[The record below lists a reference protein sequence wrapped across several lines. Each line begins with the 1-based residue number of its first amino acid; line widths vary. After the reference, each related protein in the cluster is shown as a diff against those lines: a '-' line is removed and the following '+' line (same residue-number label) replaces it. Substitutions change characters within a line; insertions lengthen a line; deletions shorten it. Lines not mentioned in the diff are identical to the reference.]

1 MASGLS
7 YNEAQAN
14 THHLLLNHNLFIIW
28 DNKYNL
34 GIPILDEQ
42 HRGIVTM
49 INSLHFGIQ
58 HNYIENTFAPIIQM
72 MSDYTQIHFEIEEAF
87 LEMLDFSQ
95 AKRHHDLH
103 RELMEELNHTGKK
116 SLYNNDPH
124 HFLDF
129 LKGWW
134 ISHIC
139 NEDLLFRDYLMGHYD
154 G

>member
-1 MASGLS
+1 MAPDLSGS
-7 YNEAQAN
+7 EAAAN
-14 THHLLLNHNLFIIW
+14 THSLLLNHNIFIKW
-28 DNKYNL
+28 DDKYNL

-49 INSLHFGIQ
+49 INSLHFGIRY
-58 HNYIENTFAPIIQM
+58 NYIENTFAPIIQM
-72 MSDYTQIHFEIEEAF
+72 MSDYTQVHFEIEEAF
-87 LEMLDFSQ
+87 LEMLDFSH
-95 AKRHHDLH
+95 AKKHRALH
-103 RELMEELNHTGKK
+103 RELMDKLTHAGKM
-116 SLYNNDPH
+116 SLYNKDPH

-139 NEDLLFRDYLMGHYD
+139 SEDLHFRDYLLGHFN